1 MIDGQIGSATIEE
14 GMFTVG
20 GVPFAHARL
29 TLDDV
34 TFQTSK
40 LLLHHRGPIRAASG
54 DGVLDMTGPDL
65 ARAFQAHGVDVSI
78 SVGGGEIRASGGSLP
93 QEIAVAASV
102 DQGSLVVQST
112 EGTPVAFR
120 LPLPSLGSGITYGSV
135 AVRGDQAELTL
146 KVEHALLTGLVG

>member
-1 MIDGQIGSATIEE
+1 MLRRLGTTIVVLVLLAAGVDYGLRVWAGFWVGDRTQEALHLSKRPDVSFGGILFTPQVIDGRIDSATIEE
-14 GMFTVG
+14 GRFTVS

-78 SVGGGEIRASGGSLP
+78 SV
-93 QEIAVAASV
+93 AA
-102 DQGSLVVQST
+102 D
-112 EGTPVAFR
+112 
-120 LPLPSLGSGITYGSV
+120 
-135 AVRGDQAELTL
+135 
-146 KVEHALLTGLVG
+146 